1 MEFNT
6 YYNLSF
12 EHSTKLINDSS
23 IDMFFCDPPYFISGS
38 KSEEIDLEMG
48 DRYDWDKQW
57 KNKEEYYKWSKEWLS
72 LSYKQLKETGCI
84 YVCSSWEHSGKIQE
98 IMEEVG
104 FKIMNRITWKRE
116 KGRGAKRNWKSTHED
131 IWFAVKNESKYKFYV
146 DRVMVEKNVVAP
158 YRDSEGNPKDW
169 FERDGEKFRYTYP
182 GNLWNEFTVPFWSMP
197 EVKSYAQTKK
207 TPENILKKH
216 NTQKPKE
223 LVKKCILS
231 STDEND
237 IICDYFVGSGTTAIA
252 AKELNRNFIVF
263 DINKNCIKMLET
275 RLENEIL

>member
-1 MEFNT
+1 MTLNT
-6 YYNLSF
+6 YYNLSY
-12 EHSTKLINDSS
+12 EESINIINNNS
-23 IDMFFCDPPYFISGS
+23 IDMFFCDPPYFISGN
-38 KSEEIDLEMG
+38 KSEEINLKTG

-57 KNKEEYYKWSKEWLS
+57 KNKNDYYKWTKDWLKI
-72 LSYKQLKETGCI
+72 SYNQLKETGSI
-84 YVCSSWEHSGKIQE
+84 YVCTSWEHSGKIQE
-98 IMEEVG
+98 IMEEIG

-116 KGRGAKRNWKSTHED
+116 KGRGAKKNWKSTHED
-131 IWFAVKNESKYKFYV
+131 IWFAVKNENKYKFYV
-146 DRVMVEKNVVAP
+146 DRVMVEKKVVAP

-169 FERDGEKFRYTYP
+169 FERDGKKFRNTYP
-182 GNLWNEFTVPFWSMP
+182 GNLWNEFTVPFWSMS

-207 TPENILKKH
+207 TPENILIKH

-237 IICDYFVGSGTTAIA
+237 IICDYFVGSGTSAIA

-263 DINKNCIKMLET
+263 DINSNCIKMLET
-275 RLENEIL
+275 RLEKEIL